1 MAIRAVAIIGGG
13 PAGLMAAEA
22 AASRGVTVDLYD
34 AMPSVGRKFL
44 LAGRGGLNLTHSEP
58 LDSFLGR
65 YGPARA
71 VLRPMVEALPPD
83 AVRAWAAGLG
93 IDTFVGSS
101 GRIFPTEFKAA
112 PLLRAW
118 VRRLRDLGV
127 RFHPRHRWLGWDGEA
142 LLFRDQNGRTLS
154 VQPGATVLAL
164 GGASWPRL
172 GSDGGW
178 TALLAAQGV
187 TIAPLKPA
195 NCGFD
200 IAWPDRLKAGF
211 AGVPLKTVDLHFAG
225 RSLRGEV
232 MLTETGIE
240 GGAIYALSAA
250 LRDAIE
256 REGCARLILD
266 LKPDL
271 TVDAITERLRRPRGG
286 ASLAT
291 FLRKVLGLPPAA
303 VQLLR
308 GFAGDIPAAAAIKA
322 LPLPLVAPRPIAEA
336 ISSAGGIV
344 LTELDDRLMLR
355 RRPGV
360 FTAGEMLDWEAPTG
374 GYLLQAC
381 LSTGHWAGAAAAVF
395 VSAAAGCQ
403 GNPLFTNVHRPW
415 FATGPCPPR
424 RG

>member
-1 MAIRAVAIIGGG
+1 MAPPPRSVAIIGGG

-58 LDSFLGR
+58 LDRFLGR

-71 VLRPMVEALPPD
+71 VLRPMIEALPPE

-118 VRRLRDLGV
+118 VRRLRELGV
-127 RFHPRHRWLGWDGEA
+127 RFHPRHRWLGWEGEA
-142 LLFRDQNGRTLS
+142 LRFKDGDGHTLS
-154 VQPGATVLAL
+154 VQPGAAVLAL

-187 TIAPLKPA
+187 TVAPLRPA

-200 IAWPDRLKAGF
+200 IVWPDRLKSGF

-240 GGAIYALSAA
+240 GGAVYALSAA

-256 REGCARLILD
+256 RDGGARLILD

-271 TVDAITERLRRPRGG
+271 SVAVVAERLQRPRGG

-291 FLRKVLGLPPAA
+291 FLRKVLDLPPAA

-308 GFAGDIPAAAAIKA
+308 GFAGDIPVAVAIKA

-336 ISSAGGIV
+336 ISSAGGIA
-344 LTELDDRLMLR
+344 LSELDERLMLR

-360 FTAGEMLDWEAPTG
+360 FAAGEMLDWEAPTG

-381 LSTGHWAGAAAAVF
+381 LSTGHRAGAAAAMF
-395 VSAAAGCQ
+395 VLTASAAD
-403 GNPLFTNVHRPW
+403 
-415 FATGPCPPR
+415 
-424 RG
+424 